1 MGYPEILNRYRQTVE
16 TALSDSLRAMEGP
29 SALKEAMAYSLM
41 AGGKRIKSVLLLA
54 VREMFPEG
62 GPDPLPAACAFE
74 CIHTYS
80 LIHDDLPAMDDDDFR
95 RGRPSNHKA
104 FGEALAILAGDALL
118 TEAFVQ
124 VSAAYRGA
132 YADIGMRVLHEIA
145 RAAGSAGMVGGQ
157 VLDTLG
163 TGKELDL
170 DGLRRVH
177 AMKTGA
183 LFRGAIRCGAILG
196 GATDDE
202 LDAVTDYAER
212 VGLAFQVADD
222 ILDETQSTETL
233 GKTAGKDREQA
244 KNTYVAHLGLAKS
257 RDYARRLIDE
267 ACKRLSPFG
276 ENARPLCDLG
286 RFIVERTN

>member
-74 CIHTYS
+74 YIHTYS

-244 KNTYVAHLGLAKS
+244 KNAYVAHLGLAKS

-267 ACKRLSPFG
+267 ACERLSPFG

>member
-1 MGYPEILNRYRQTVE
+1 MAYPEILNRYRQTVE
-16 TALSDSLRAMEGP
+16 TALSDSLRAVEGP

-54 VREMFPEG
+54 VREMFPGG

-74 CIHTYS
+74 YIHTYS

-132 YADIGMRVLHEIA
+132 YVDIGMRVLHEIA

-267 ACKRLSPFG
+267 ACERLSPFG